1 MRNDGATTQNGG
13 GISHHSMIHGN
24 LTKDGM
30 ETPIPTKERK
40 KTEQKQSTIVP
51 TLDCADESA
60 ALGVLEDD
68 AEVGAPQHGGV
79 AVDVVDGELDGGP
92 GGPSDDGVE
101 GEERADGDAGR
112 ARRRLQG
119 GWQGGAEAEQPEEE
133 EEEEEEESAGAG
145 AGGGGPG
152 RRHLLPLPCS
162 GRGSSPSQEAAGD
175 GDGDEGLWLSP
186 QPAPGSDP
194 DMATAE
200 TGRYDFG
207 EERKKGTSEHRRRR
221 DKRKLG

>member
-1 MRNDGATTQNGG
+1 
-13 GISHHSMIHGN
+13 
-24 LTKDGM
+24 M

-101 GEERADGDAGR
+101 GEEGADGDVGR
-112 ARRRLQG
+112 ARRLQG
-119 GWQGGAEAEQPEEE
+119 DWQDGAEAEQPEEE
-133 EEEEEEESAGAG
+133 
-145 AGGGGPG
+145 GGGG
-152 RRHLLPLPCS
+152 RRHHLTSAVLEKEVGEDWCLLERLFFFCMIDTCI
-162 GRGSSPSQEAAGD
+162 GGSSC
-175 GDGDEGLWLSP
+175 L
-186 QPAPGSDP
+186 
-194 DMATAE
+194 
-200 TGRYDFG
+200 
-207 EERKKGTSEHRRRR
+207 
-221 DKRKLG
+221 